1 MKNLLRGIA
10 FFALSLVIGQ
20 IIKRALTSGAGRSLL
35 GRVGH
40 PELATLEGAE
50 AASKKVKQGIEL
62 VRSLAPGEQKV
73 EVSRVPEPAIPGW
86 VRTVKDASEM
96 LLASGALLKAVSDFV
111 REDEQL
117 RRRLGRLG
125 ARVE

>member
-1 MKNLLRGIA
+1 MKNLLRGLV

-20 IIKRALTSGAGRSLL
+20 VIKRALTSGAGRSLL
-35 GRVGH
+35 GRLGH

-50 AASKKVKQGIEL
+50 AATQRVKQGIEV

-73 EVSRVPEPAIPGW
+73 ESPRVPEPAGPGW
-86 VRTVKDASEM
+86 VRTARDASEM
-96 LLASGALLKAVSDFV
+96 LLVSGALLKAIADFV
-111 REDEQL
+111 REDERL
-117 RRRLGRLG
+117 RRRFGRLG

>member
-1 MKNLLRGIA
+1 MKNLLRWLA
-10 FFALSLVIGQ
+10 FFAFSLIIGQ
-20 IIKRALTSGAGRSLL
+20 VIKRALTSGAGRALL
-35 GRVGH
+35 GRLGH

-50 AASKKVKQGIEL
+50 AASRKVKQGIEL

-73 EVSRVPEPAIPGW
+73 EVPRAAEPAIPGW
-86 VRTVKDASEM
+86 VRTVTDASEM
-96 LLASGALLKAVSDFV
+96 LLASGALLKAISDFV

-117 RRRLGRLG
+117 RRRLGRID